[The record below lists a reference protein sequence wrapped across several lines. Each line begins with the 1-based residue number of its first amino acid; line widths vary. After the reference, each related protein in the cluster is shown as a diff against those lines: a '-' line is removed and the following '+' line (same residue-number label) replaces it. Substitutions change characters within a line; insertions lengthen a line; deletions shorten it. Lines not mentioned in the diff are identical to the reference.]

1 MQSAG
6 AAVAGRIRAR
16 AADRGSSAQGRGLL
30 RLLLPILPFWLL
42 DLTLRAATDS
52 GAYYALYAAAPN
64 LFSLGFGALFTAL
77 ALLLPRRRG
86 RVLYG
91 AIYALWAVYAVVQY
105 GVWRI
110 FDRFLFLSD
119 FLFAGEGLDF
129 AGYARQLIDGRF
141 VLVVLLFAL
150 WGALGVRALPADVP
164 RRRACPGLVLCFA
177 VTQLA
182 APQLYAAVPETL
194 DWDAWESSGYEYER
208 FSSSAY
214 DLALTGPYQFVLRDA
229 WLSVAPDGDAQEQL
243 AAIDEFFS
251 ARAAHQDNA
260 MTGLLAGKNL
270 ILVQLESIDDFV
282 LNEQN
287 TPTLARL
294 QSEGINFSEFYTPQ
308 YSNGYTFN
316 TEFAAQTGVYPYANG
331 NVAYSL
337 SRSAFPDAMGSLF
350 EDAGYT
356 ANSFHKSEAKFYN
369 RGAMH
374 QAFGYEQYYSALDYA
389 DSEMQANVDEFLV
402 DCDALYERM
411 VAQTPFL
418 SFLITYSGHL
428 GYDEADALTTYA
440 LEQYPEYQDDS
451 RPYEI
456 NGLFAKARLTD
467 DLFARLLERLEQDG
481 LLEDTVIC
489 VYDDHYAYGLTDRTV
504 LEAYSDAAGGRL
516 LERTPCFIW
525 YEGCTPMTV
534 DKTLQTV
541 DLLPTLANLFGLS
554 APRTMGQDAFNP
566 AYEGYAIFPDGTW
579 LNDKAYVKNGE
590 VVWNEGMTDAEI
602 AEMTAY
608 ARRFQQTGDAILDT
622 DYYSALE

>member
-141 VLVVLLFAL
+141 VLVVLLFVL

-229 WLSVAPDGDAQEQL
+229 WLSVAPDGDAQNQL

-294 QSEGINFSEFYTPQ
+294 QSEGINFSEFYTSQ

-374 QAFGYEQYYSALDYA
+374 QAFGYEQYYSALDHA

-402 DCDALYERM
+402 DCDALYDELLRWDESLKQELRGAFGDSFFQDGKLNKKALGKLVFADQKAM
-411 VAQTPFL
+411 ARLNGIVFSAVGTAVEEIIEKSTARGVVIDAINLVESGLARRCDFTVALTAPAEVRL
-418 SFLITYSGHL
+418 RRIMARDGI
-428 GYDEADALTTYA
+428 DEAYA
-440 LEQYPEYQDDS
+440 KS
-451 RPYEI
+451 RMAAQKSDGFYKKHCT
-456 NGLFAKARLTD
+456 F
-467 DLFARLLERLEQDG
+467 LLENRASSKGEFRQLIREFF
-481 LLEDTVIC
+481 ED
-489 VYDDHYAYGLTDRTV
+489 LM
-504 LEAYSDAAGGRL
+504 ENM
-516 LERTPCFIW
+516 E
-525 YEGCTPMTV
+525 E
-534 DKTLQTV
+534 
-541 DLLPTLANLFGLS
+541 
-554 APRTMGQDAFNP
+554 
-566 AYEGYAIFPDGTW
+566 
-579 LNDKAYVKNGE
+579 
-590 VVWNEGMTDAEI
+590 
-602 AEMTAY
+602 
-608 ARRFQQTGDAILDT
+608 
-622 DYYSALE
+622 

>member
-1 MQSAG
+1 M
-6 AAVAGRIRAR
+6 
-16 AADRGSSAQGRGLL
+16 DKKEWL
-30 RLLLPILPFWLL
+30 RRVRRVLLPVLPFWLL

-52 GAYYALYAAAPN
+52 GAYYPLYAAAPN
-64 LFSLGFGALFTAL
+64 LFSLGFGALFAAL
-77 ALLLPRRRG
+77 ALLPPRRWG
-86 RVLYG
+86 RALYG
-91 AIYALWAVYAVVQY
+91 VIYAAWAVYAVVQY

-110 FDRFLFLSD
+110 FDRFLFLAD

-129 AGYARQLIDGRF
+129 VSYVRQLIDWRF
-141 VLVVLLFAL
+141 VLVVALLAL
-150 WGALGVRALPADVP
+150 WGVLGVRSLPEKTA
-164 RRRACPGLVLCFA
+164 RRRVCPALGLFFLL
-177 VTQLA
+177 TQLI
-182 APQLYAAVPETL
+182 APRLYAPVPETL

-208 FSSSAY
+208 FSSSSY

-229 WLSVAPDGDAQEQL
+229 WLSVVPDADAAEKTAQ
-243 AAIDEFFS
+243 IDAFFDERS
-251 ARAAHQDNA
+251 AHQDNE

-270 ILVQLESIDDFV
+270 ILVQLESVDDFV
-282 LNEQN
+282 LNEEN

-316 TEFAAQTGVYPYANG
+316 TEFAAQTGIYPYANG

-337 SRSAFPDAMGSLF
+337 SRSAFPDAMGNLF

-389 DSEMQANVDEFLV
+389 ESEL
-402 DCDALYERM
+402 
-411 VAQTPFL
+411 
-418 SFLITYSGHL
+418 
-428 GYDEADALTTYA
+428 EA
-440 LEQYPEYQDDS
+440 
-451 RPYEI
+451 
-456 NGLFAKARLTD
+456 
-467 DLFARLLERLEQDG
+467 DG
-481 LLEDTVIC
+481 LLDDTVIC
-489 VYDDHYAYGLTDRTV
+489 VYDDHYAYGLTDRAV
-504 LEAYSDAAGGRL
+504 LEAYSEAAGGRL

-541 DLLPTLANLFGLS
+541 DLLPTLANLFGLP
-554 APRTMGQDAFNP
+554 APRTMGQDAFDP

-579 LNDKAYVKNGE
+579 LNDKAYVKNGA
-590 VVWNEGMTDAEI
+590 VVWNEGMTDEKI

-608 ARRFQQTGDAILDT
+608 ARRFQEIGDAILDT
-622 DYYSALE
+622 DYYSTLE